1 MDILLLNSKGYINRH
16 PDLKLLF
23 KILPLVI
30 VMAGCTS
37 RQSERT
43 LFERIPSKKSGIQFV
58 NQVDN
63 TEDFNIF
70 NYRNFYNGGGA
81 AIGDLNNDGLADV
94 FLTSNMGDNKLYL
107 NKGNFEFEDITEKAG
122 VAGKRFWSTG
132 VVLVDINADGW
143 LDIYVCNA
151 GYKTGEKPENELFI
165 NNKDLTFTENG
176 AEYGLNE
183 DGYTTHA
190 AFFDYDLDG
199 DLDCYILN
207 NSFMPVNTLNFS
219 NNRELYAKDW
229 PVKDFLKG
237 GGDKLLRND
246 AIPPPGGKKGNFVD
260 VSQEAGIYGSLIG
273 FGLGVTV
280 GDLNGDLLPD
290 LYISNDFYERDYLY
304 INQGNGTFK
313 EEIEQWMEHISLAS
327 MGADMAD
334 INNDGFP
341 EIFTTEML
349 PSEDSRLKATTQFEN
364 YNIYQLHQ
372 QRGFYH
378 QYMQNCLQ
386 LNNKNG
392 TFSEI
397 AQYAGV
403 AASDWSWG
411 ALMFDAD
418 NDGWRDIYVCN
429 GIYKDLIDQ
438 DFMDFFADDV
448 VKQMALTGRKEQ
460 INEVIS
466 RMPSV
471 PILNKAFR
479 NTGKLQF
486 EDKGLDWGFTT
497 PSFSNGAA
505 YGDLDNDG
513 DLDIVVNNVN
523 MEAFLYKN
531 NTDKSYPGHHHL
543 GIALKGK
550 GQNTFAIGAKVT
562 AFRGKEQISFQLNP
576 SRGFQSSVDYKMVF
590 GLGQLPDIDSL
601 VVIWPDKTQTTLPRP
616 PMDTTIQISW
626 EESHNPLIAGNTDLV
641 ALKKPLFQEIT
652 SDFLASKEDP
662 FIDFYQEGLSFRML
676 SREGPKAAVA
686 DVNADQ
692 LDDIFLGGPAGTP
705 GRLYLQTASGS
716 FIQSDRATFDP
727 DSLFEDT
734 AIAFFDADGDQD
746 ADLFVGSGGN
756 HQPTGSKYL
765 QNRLY
770 LNNGKG
776 DFSPAP
782 YPLPANIY
790 NTAVAV
796 PLDFDG
802 DGDQDLFIGNRSLPV
817 IYGAPPKHY
826 LYENDGKGNFRDV
839 AKDLAVDFNLL
850 GMVTDAKMV
859 TLAGDAK
866 PELVVVGEWRY
877 PHIFEFKNGKLTTLK
892 SNLIEYSG
900 WWYAIQTDDVDGDGD
915 QDLLL
920 GNRGENF
927 YFSGTKER
935 PAKLWVGD
943 FDGNGTIDKIM
954 TRNIDGRDIPIP
966 MKKELTVQIPSLK
979 KQVLKHADYA
989 QKSMQDLFKKEI
1001 LKKSVMV
1008 QGNYFQSAVALNNG
1022 NGQFTMMPLPAEVQ
1036 FSSVSSIWCGDL
1048 NGDGRN
1054 DLVMAGNDA
1063 GFMPQFSKLDA
1074 SFGHTLL
1081 NRNGGNYEWIENR
1094 RSGFFL
1100 RGDVKTLAMLNVKGK
1115 KHLLATVNGRKPKL
1129 FLIK

>member
-1 MDILLLNSKGYINRH
+1 MKSLSN
-16 PDLKLLF
+16 LF
-23 KILPLVI
+23 VLVLFLTN
-30 VMAGCTS
+30 CTPK
-37 RQSERT
+37 QSVNT
-43 LFERIPSKKSGIQFV
+43 LFELVPSSKSGIQFV
-58 NQVDN
+58 NKVDN

-70 NYRNFYNGGGA
+70 SYRNFYNGGGV

-107 NKGNFEFEDITEKAG
+107 NKGSFKFEDITEKAG
-122 VAGKRFWSTG
+122 VKGTRFWSTG

-151 GYKTGEKPENELFI
+151 GYKSGEKPENELFI
-165 NNKDLTFTENG
+165 NNHDLTFTEKA

-190 AFFDYDLDG
+190 AFVDYDLDG

-207 NSFMPVNTLNFS
+207 NSFMPVNTLNNS
-219 NNRELYAKDW
+219 NNRDLYAKDW

-246 AIPPPGGKKGNFVD
+246 GGKFLD
-260 VSQEAGIYGSLIG
+260 VSKEAGIYGSLIG

-280 GDLNGDLLPD
+280 GDLNGDQWPD

-304 INQGNGTFK
+304 INQKNGTFK
-313 EEIEQWMEHISLAS
+313 EEIEQWVEHMSLAS

-334 INNDGFP
+334 INNDGYP

-349 PSEDSRLKATTQFEN
+349 PSEELRLKTTTQFEN
-364 YNIYQLHQ
+364 YNIYQLKQ
-372 QRGFYH
+372 QQGFYH

-386 LNNKNG
+386 LNNKNK

-397 AQYAGV
+397 AYYAGV

-429 GIYKDLIDQ
+429 GIYKDVIDQ
-438 DFMDFFADDV
+438 DFIDFFADEV
-448 VKQMALTGRKEQ
+448 VQQMALTGRKEQ

-479 NTGKLQF
+479 NTGTLRF
-486 EDKGLDWGFTT
+486 EDKGLDWGFST

-513 DLDIVVNNVN
+513 DLDLVVNNVN
-523 MEAFLYKN
+523 QEAFLYQNKAEKQ
-531 NTDKSYPGHHHL
+531 TPKPHFLSVS
-543 GIALKGK
+543 LKGK
-550 GQNTFAIGAKVT
+550 GQNTFAIGSKVI
-562 AFRGKEQISFQLNP
+562 AFRGAEQLNFQFNP

-590 GLGQLPDIDSL
+590 GLGQNPVIDSL
-601 VVIWPDKTQTTLPRP
+601 VVIWPDRTKTVLMQPAVDATV
-616 PMDTTIQISW
+616 QVSW
-626 EESHNPLIAGNTDLV
+626 ENAQNWNPESAFAAKNAQNTLIQEV
-641 ALKKPLFQEIT
+641 ASSFA
-652 SDFLASKEDP
+652 ASKEDA
-662 FIDFYQEGLSFRML
+662 FIDFYQEGLSYRLL

-686 DVNADQ
+686 DVNGDQ
-692 LDDIFLGGPAGTP
+692 LDDVYIGGPAGVP
-705 GRLYLQTASGS
+705 GRLYLQTSAGA
-716 FIQSDRATFDP
+716 FVQTGRATFDV
-727 DSLFEDT
+727 DSIFEDT
-734 AIAFFDADGDQD
+734 ALRFFDVDGDKDQ
-746 ADLFVGSGGN
+746 DLFVGSGGN
-756 HQPTGSKYL
+756 HQPAGSRYM

-770 LNNGKG
+770 LNDGKG
-776 DFSPAP
+776 SFSPNYRA
-782 YPLPANIY
+782 LPPSGF

-796 PLDFDG
+796 PFDLDADG
-802 DGDQDLFIGNRSLPV
+802 DLDLFVGNRSLPG
-817 IYGAPPKHY
+817 IYGAPPKHFVY
-826 LYENDGKGNFRDV
+826 LNDGTGQFRDV
-839 AKDLAVDFNLL
+839 TRELAPNLTVL

-859 TLAGDAK
+859 NVTGDAS
-866 PELVVVGEWRY
+866 PELVVVSEWRF
-877 PHIFEFKNGKLTTLK
+877 PQIFEIKAGRLAAVST
-892 SNLIEYSG
+892 NLEQYSG
-900 WWYAIQTDDVDGDGD
+900 WWYALQSDDVDGDGD
-915 QDLLL
+915 QDLIL

-927 YFSGTKER
+927 YLSGDKEH
-935 PAKLWVGD
+935 PAKLWVND

-954 TRNIDGRDIPIP
+954 SRNVNGRDMPVP
-966 MKKELTVQIPSLK
+966 MKKELTSQIPSLK
-979 KQVLKHADYA
+979 KQVLKHTDYA
-989 QKSMQDLFKKEI
+989 KKSIQDLFKPEI
-1001 LKKSVMV
+1001 LKKSVVME
-1008 QGNYFQSAVALNNG
+1008 GNYFQSAVALNNG
-1022 NGQFTMMPLPAEVQ
+1022 NGQFTMMPLPAQIQ
-1036 FSSVSSIWCGDL
+1036 FSCVCGIWCGDL

-1081 NRNGGNYEWIENR
+1081 NRGSGNYEWMENQS
-1094 RSGFFL
+1094 SGFYL
-1100 RGDVKTLAMLNVKGK
+1100 NGDVKTLVPIVIKGK
-1115 KHLLATVNGRKPKL
+1115 KHLLATVNGEKPRL
-1129 FLIK
+1129 FGFVATRETPGK

>member
-1 MDILLLNSKGYINRH
+1 
-16 PDLKLLF
+16 LKLLS
-23 KILPLVI
+23 KLLPLLLLV
-30 VMAGCTS
+30 AGCTS
-37 RQSERT
+37 QRSENT
-43 LFERIPSKKSGIQFV
+43 LFELVPSSKSGIQFL

-70 NYRNFYNGGGA
+70 SYRNFYNGGGA

-107 NKGNFEFEDITEKAG
+107 NKGNFEFEDITQKAG
-122 VAGKRFWSTG
+122 VAGTKFWSTG

-151 GYKTGEKPENELFI
+151 GYKSGEKPVNELFI
-165 NNKDLTFTENG
+165 NNKDLTFSEKA

-190 AFFDYDLDG
+190 AFVDYDLDG

-207 NSFMPVNTLNFS
+207 NSFMPVNTLNTS

-246 AIPPPGGKKGNFVD
+246 GGKFSD
-260 VSQEAGIYGSLIG
+260 VSKESGIYGSLIG

-280 GDLNGDLLPD
+280 GDVNGDLWPD
-290 LYISNDFYERDYLY
+290 LYVSNDFYERDYLY
-304 INQGNGTFK
+304 INQGDGTFK
-313 EEIEQWMEHISLAS
+313 EEIEQWVEHMSLAS

-334 INNDGFP
+334 INNDGWP

-349 PSEDSRLKATTQFEN
+349 PSEETRLKTTTQFEI
-364 YNIYQLHQ
+364 YNFYQLKQ

-386 LNNKNG
+386 LNSPLPAQG
-392 TFSEI
+392 TKSGRNFREI
-397 AQYAGV
+397 AYFAGV

-429 GIYKDLIDQ
+429 GIYKDVIDQ
-438 DFMDFFADDV
+438 DFMDFFADEV
-448 VKQMALTGRKEQ
+448 VQQLALTGRKEQ

-471 PILNKAFR
+471 PILNKAFQ
-479 NTGKLQF
+479 NTGKLRF
-486 EDKGLDWGFTT
+486 EDKGLEWGFTT

-513 DLDIVVNNVN
+513 DLDLVVNNVN
-523 MEAFLYKN
+523 QEAFLYKN
-531 NTDKSYPGHHHL
+531 RTEKALPSHHHL
-543 GIALKGK
+543 TVSLKGK
-550 GQNTFAIGAKVT
+550 GQNTFAIGSKVT
-562 AFRGKEQISFQLNP
+562 AYRGNEQINFQLNP

-590 GLGQLPDIDSL
+590 GLGQNPSIDSL
-601 VVIWPDKTQTTLPRP
+601 VVLWPDRTKTVLPSP
-616 PMDTTIQISW
+616 QVDTTIQISW
-626 EESHNPLIAGNTDLV
+626 ENTSGLS
-641 ALKKPLFQEIT
+641 ALSNATFIGTEMTLFQEVV
-652 SDFLASKEDP
+652 SNFQASKEDA
-662 FIDFYQEGLSFRML
+662 FIDFYPEGLSFRML

-686 DVNADQ
+686 DINGDQ
-692 LDDIFLGGPAGTP
+692 LEDVFMGGPAGVA
-705 GRLYLQTASGS
+705 GRLYLQTPAGA
-716 FIQSDRATFDP
+716 FVQRGQKTFDP
-727 DSLFEDT
+727 DSIFEDT
-734 AIAFFDADGDQD
+734 AITFFDVDGDSD

-756 HQPTGSKYL
+756 HQPPGSRFM

-770 LNNGKG
+770 FNDGKG
-776 DFSPAP
+776 NFSRSQQ
-782 YPLPANIY
+782 PLPLNGF

-796 PLDFDG
+796 PLDFDA
-802 DGDQDLFIGNRSLPV
+802 DGDLDLFVGNRSIPE
-817 IYGAPPKHY
+817 IYGAPLKHF
-826 LYENDGKGNFRDV
+826 LYQNDGKGNFRDIT
-839 AKDLAVDFNLL
+839 KDAAPDLNLL
-850 GMVTDAKMV
+850 GMVTDAKMANV
-859 TLAGDAK
+859 TGDATL
-866 PELVVVGEWRY
+866 ELIVVGEWRY
-877 PHIFEFKNGKLTTLK
+877 PHLFEIKAGKLLTVK
-892 SNLIEYSG
+892 SNLNDYSG
-900 WWYAIQTDDVDGDGD
+900 WWYAIETDDVDGDGD

-927 YFSGTKER
+927 YFSGTKEQS
-935 PAKLWVGD
+935 AKLWIND

-954 TRNIDGRDIPIP
+954 SRSVNGRDMPIP
-966 MKKELTVQIPSLK
+966 MKKELTSQIPSLK

-989 QKSMQDLFKKEI
+989 QKSIQDLFKKEI
-1001 LKKSVMV
+1001 LKKSVVME
-1008 QGNYFQSAVALNNG
+1008 GNYFQSAVALNIG

-1036 FSSVSSIWCGDL
+1036 FSCVCDIWCGDL

-1054 DLVMAGNDA
+1054 DLALAGNDA
-1063 GFMPQFSKLDA
+1063 SFMPQFSKLDA

-1081 NRNGGNYEWIENR
+1081 NKGGGNYEWVGNR
-1094 RSGFFL
+1094 SSGFFV
-1100 RGDVKTLAMLNVKGK
+1100 RGDVKTLAMLTIKGK
-1115 KHLLATVNGRKPKL
+1115 KHLLATVNGEKPRL
-1129 FLIK
+1129 FLFK